1 MNTAI
6 PLRTLRLGSLLAGLL
21 ACGLA
26 GAQTAP
32 PPAAAASAPA
42 GPTLRAELRTLL
54 LEAQT
59 LLTDK
64 NPAAAKEKLQAAN
77 AIADKTPYESY
88 ITARIGM
95 ALAITQDDAVNA
107 ARLLEQVL
115 QLNASGAW
123 ISAAETLPMMQ
134 SVGIA
139 HYRVKDYAQA
149 AAWME
154 RNIKAGGTESAV
166 RDLRMQ
172 SYLLAGNLE
181 RGSELL
187 TEEIAAAEK
196 ANRLPA
202 QAHLEMLVQ
211 ARTALKDTAGSTK
224 VLEKLV
230 QLYPNKDH
238 WRSLMNRLWSRSDL
252 AIRLQLDVFR
262 LVFFVTAP
270 DEVTDFSE
278 YVDFA
283 QKAGF
288 SSEALRIYDQGAALG
303 LLGTSDAH
311 KKLRAKL
318 VQETEQDRKTLA
330 ADTAAALKKPDGFA
344 LFNIGLN
351 LVGMQQ
357 FDKGLE
363 LMEKALAKGIAKRPE
378 DARLRLGVAYALAG
392 QADKARQTLASV
404 SGPEGLDSLV
414 LYWTWAIKKP

>member
-1 MNTAI
+1 M
-6 PLRTLRLGSLLAGLL
+6 RTVRLSALLACLM

-26 GAQTAP
+26 GAQSTPAP
-32 PPAAAASAPA
+32 ASTASAPA
-42 GPTLRAELRTLL
+42 GPTLRAELRTFLFD
-54 LEAQT
+54 AQT
-59 LLTDK
+59 LLGEKKPD
-64 NPAAAKEKLQAAN
+64 AAKEKWNLAN
-77 AIADKTPYESY
+77 AVADKTPYEAY

-95 ALAITQDDAVNA
+95 ALAITQDDALNA
-107 ARLLEQVL
+107 NKLLEQVL

-123 ISAAETLPMMQ
+123 ITVAETLPMMQ

-154 RNIKAGGTESAV
+154 RNIKAGGTEQSV
-166 RDLRMQ
+166 RDIRMQ

-196 ANRLPA
+196 ADKRPQ
-202 QAHLEMLVQ
+202 QAHLEMLAQ
-211 ARTALKDTAGSTK
+211 ARTALKDPQGSTK
-224 VLEKLV
+224 ALEKLV
-230 QLYPNKDH
+230 QLYPSKDH
-238 WRSLMNRLWSRSDL
+238 WRSLLSRLWSRSDL
-252 AIRLQLDVFR
+252 ALRLQLDVFR
-262 LVFFVTAP
+262 LAFFVGTPEEAG
-270 DEVTDFSE
+270 DYSE
-278 YVDFA
+278 YMDFA
-283 QKAGF
+283 QKAGL
-288 SSEALRIYDQGAALG
+288 SSEALRVFDQGAAAG

-318 VQETEQDRKTLA
+318 VQETEQDRKSIA

-344 LFNIGLN
+344 LFNIGMN

-378 DARLRLGVAYALAG
+378 DARLRLAVSYAQAG
-392 QADKARQTLASV
+392 QADKALQHFATV
-404 SGPEGLDSLV
+404 SGPEGLDDLV
-414 LYWTWAIKKP
+414 RYWTWAIRKP

>member
-1 MNTAI
+1 
-6 PLRTLRLGSLLAGLL
+6 
-21 ACGLA
+21 
-26 GAQTAP
+26 
-32 PPAAAASAPA
+32 
-42 GPTLRAELRTLL
+42 
-54 LEAQT
+54 
-59 LLTDK
+59 
-64 NPAAAKEKLQAAN
+64 
-77 AIADKTPYESY
+77 
-88 ITARIGM
+88 
-95 ALAITQDDAVNA
+95 
-107 ARLLEQVL
+107 
-115 QLNASGAW
+115 
-123 ISAAETLPMMQ
+123 
-134 SVGIA
+134 
-139 HYRVKDYAQA
+139 
-149 AAWME
+149 
-154 RNIKAGGTESAV
+154 
-166 RDLRMQ
+166 
-172 SYLLAGNLE
+172 
-181 RGSELL
+181 
-187 TEEIAAAEK
+187 
-196 ANRLPA
+196 
-202 QAHLEMLVQ
+202 
-211 ARTALKDTAGSTK
+211 LKDTAGSTK

-230 QLYPNKDH
+230 QLYPSKDH

-311 KKLRAKL
+311 KKRRAKL

-330 ADTAAALKKPDGFA
+330 TDTAAALKKPDGFA